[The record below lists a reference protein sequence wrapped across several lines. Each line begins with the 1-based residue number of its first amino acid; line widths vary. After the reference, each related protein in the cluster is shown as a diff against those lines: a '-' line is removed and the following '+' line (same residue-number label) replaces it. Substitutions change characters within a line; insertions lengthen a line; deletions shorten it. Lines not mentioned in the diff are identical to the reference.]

1 MSSARRL
8 APADA
13 MFVYGETREAPQ
25 HVGLLQRFTPP
36 ADAGHDHLRTTFETL
51 RREVPVAAPW
61 DRKLATPWL
70 PFSPVHY
77 WVPDTSFDLDY
88 HVRRTAVPAPGD
100 ERELGILIARLHAS
114 PLDLTKPPWE
124 VHVVEGLEGGAFAVF
139 MKAHHSL
146 VDGYTM
152 TRLLERAF
160 SLEPESGPGRLFYN
174 VPLDSPAG
182 APRRALWADPTAAL
196 ERSAADA
203 RALLALTRAWG
214 RLALRRPALVGSF
227 DAPDSIFNRRIT
239 RNRRFATQQY
249 PLDQLKRL
257 AAASGTTLNDVAL
270 AVCGGGLRA
279 YLQELDELPD
289 LPLIAFVPVNVRPKG
304 DPGGGNAV
312 GGMLASL
319 GTHLADPV
327 ERLQAV
333 HASTTHAKQ
342 QLEGMTKDAVMAYSQ
357 ALLAPSGLQVL
368 SAMSGL
374 PGRHRRTF
382 NVTIS
387 NVPGPASTLW
397 FGRSRLEASY
407 PASIIAH
414 GLALN
419 ITLFSYDGKMHLGF
433 TGCRDTVPHLQRLA
447 VHTGAAVAEL
457 ESALGTADG

>member
-1 MSSARRL
+1 MSTARRL

-25 HVGLLQRFTPP
+25 HVGTLMRFTPP
-36 ADAGHDHLRTTFETL
+36 AGADGDHLRTLFGRL
-51 RREVPVAAPW
+51 RREVPVAPPW
-61 DRKLATPWL
+61 NRKLATPWL
-70 PFSPVHY
+70 PFNPVHA
-77 WVPDTSFDLDY
+77 WVPDRSFDFDY

-100 ERELGILIARLHAS
+100 ERELGTLVARLHAS

-124 VHVVEGLEGGAFAVF
+124 LHVVEGLEGGGFAMF
-139 MKAHHSL
+139 MKVHHAL

-152 TRLLERAF
+152 SRTLELAF
-160 SLEPESGPGRLFYN
+160 TPEPDSGTPRMCFN
-174 VPLDSPAG
+174 VPLD
-182 APRRALWADPTAAL
+182 APVDVPQRLQWADPGSAL
-196 ERSAADA
+196 ASSVTDA
-203 RALLALTRAWG
+203 RAMVALTRAFG
-214 RLALRRPALVGSF
+214 RLALRRSPLVGSF
-227 DAPDSIFNRRIT
+227 DAPDTIFNRRIT

-249 PLDQLKRL
+249 PLDRLKRL
-257 AAASGTTLNDVAL
+257 ARASGTTLNDVAL
-270 AVCGGGLRA
+270 AVCGGGLRT
-279 YLQELDELPD
+279 YLHELDELPD
-289 LPLIAFVPVNVRPKG
+289 RPLIAFVPVNVRPKG

-333 HASTTHAKQ
+333 HASTSHAKR

-357 ALLAPSGLQVL
+357 ALLAPSALQVL
-368 SAMSGL
+368 SAASGL
-374 PGRHRRTF
+374 PGAYRRTF

-387 NVPGPASTLW
+387 NVPGPARTLW
-397 FGRSRLEASY
+397 FGGSRLEASY

-457 ESALGTADG
+457 ETALATSG

>member
-1 MSSARRL
+1 MPTARRL

-13 MFVYGETREAPQ
+13 AFVYGETRETPQ
-25 HVGLLQRFTPP
+25 HVGTLMRFTPP
-36 ADAGHDHLRTTFETL
+36 ADAGEDHLRTVLARL
-51 RREVPVAAPW
+51 RSEVPVAPPW
-61 DRKLATPWL
+61 NRRLATPWL
-70 PFSPVHY
+70 PYNPVHS
-77 WVPDTSFDLDY
+77 WVPDRSFDFDY

-100 ERELGILIARLHAS
+100 ERELGILVARLHAS

-124 VHVVEGLEGGAFAVF
+124 LHVIEGLEGGAFAMFAKV
-139 MKAHHSL
+139 HHSL

-152 TRLLERAF
+152 TRALELAF
-160 SLEPESGPGRLFYN
+160 TSEPDSGPGRLLCH
-174 VPLDSPAG
+174 VPLDAAG
-182 APRRALWADPTAAL
+182 SVPQRLLWADPGSAL
-196 ERSAADA
+196 ATSVTDA
-203 RALLALTRAWG
+203 RAVVALTRAFG
-214 RLALRRPALVGSF
+214 RLALRRSPLVGSF

-249 PLDQLKRL
+249 PLDRLKRL
-257 AAASGTTLNDVAL
+257 ARASGTTLNDVAL
-270 AVCGGGLRA
+270 AVCGGGLRT
-279 YLQELDELPD
+279 YLRELDELPD
-289 LPLIAFVPVNVRPKG
+289 LPLVAFVPVNVRPKG

-327 ERLQAV
+327 ERLRAV

-357 ALLAPSGLQVL
+357 ALLAPSALQVL
-368 SAMSGL
+368 SAVSGM
-374 PGRHRRTF
+374 PGGPRRTF

-387 NVPGPASTLW
+387 NVPGPARTLW
-397 FGRSRLEASY
+397 FGGSRLEASY
-407 PASIIAH
+407 PASIVGH

-447 VHTGAAVAEL
+447 LHTGEAVAEL
-457 ESALGTADG
+457 EAALGEGPG

>member
-1 MSSARRL
+1 MSTARRL

-25 HVGLLQRFTPP
+25 HVGTLMRFTPP
-36 ADAGHDHLRTTFETL
+36 ADAGGDHLRTTFERL
-51 RREVPVAAPW
+51 RNEVPVVAPW
-61 DRKLATPWL
+61 NRKLATPWL
-70 PFSPVHY
+70 PFNPVHS
-77 WVPDTSFDLDY
+77 WVADRSFDLDY

-124 VHVVEGLEGGAFAVF
+124 LHVIEGLEDGAFAMFV
-139 MKAHHSL
+139 KVHHSL

-152 TRLLERAF
+152 SKTFELAF
-160 SLEPESGPGRLFYN
+160 TPEPDAGPPRLFHN
-174 VPLDSPAG
+174 VPLDAPA
-182 APRRALWADPTAAL
+182 AVPQRLLWADPGSAL
-196 ERSAADA
+196 GTSATDA
-203 RALLALTRAWG
+203 RAVVALTRAFG
-214 RLALRRPALVGSF
+214 RLALRRTPLVGSF
-227 DAPDSIFNRRIT
+227 DAPNSIFNRRIT

-249 PLDQLKRL
+249 PLDQLKQL
-257 AAASGTTLNDVAL
+257 AKASGTTLNDVAL
-270 AVCGGGLRA
+270 AVCGGGLRT
-279 YLQELDELPD
+279 YLRELDELPD
-289 LPLIAFVPVNVRPKG
+289 RPLIAFVPVNVRPKG

-333 HASTTHAKQ
+333 HASTQHAKQ
-342 QLEGMTKDAVMAYSQ
+342 QLEGMTKEAVMAYSQ

-374 PGRHRRTF
+374 PGAHRRTF

-387 NVPGPASTLW
+387 NVPGPARTLW
-397 FGRSRLEASY
+397 FGGSRLEASY

-457 ESALGTADG
+457 DTALRTSAG